1 MCERQVR
8 AQPKFLTQAP
18 LRGETVAFTLS
29 GVAAAGVGP
38 KKWPE
43 SFVVAALL
51 QQHLA
56 ILVKQ
61 KD

>member
-1 MCERQVR
+1 MCERQLR
-8 AQPKFLTQAP
+8 AQPTFFAQAP
-18 LRGETVAFTLS
+18 LRGDAIGFTLS
-29 GVAAAGVGP
+29 GVAATGVGP

-43 SFVVAALL
+43 SLVVAALL
-51 QQHLA
+51 QQHLT